1 MNTTSG
7 RRQRMAIDLRSDTV
21 TQPTE
26 EMLEAM
32 CRAQVG
38 DERYFE
44 DPTTSKLEA
53 MTAERLGKEGAIL
66 MPSGAMAN
74 CVAILCHTNR
84 GEAVII
90 PNDAHAYLWE
100 TGQISA
106 ISGSLAK
113 TIPSHKGVVRP
124 EDVESV
130 IVSEDMLAGART
142 SLVWVENTHNTAGGT
157 CTNPQQMSALRE
169 VADRHGMAIHV
180 DGERLFNAAVHL
192 GVEARE
198 LVEDADSVQIGLSK
212 GLACPF
218 GSVLVGDAEFIRQAR
233 RHKLMMGGGMRQSGF
248 MAAAGIVALENMVS
262 RLQEDHENARVLAE
276 GLVELGLDIDLETV
290 QTNIVYLRVPPAV
303 MDVDCFVAEIRS
315 RGVLVNPRKR
325 GTDRVRMVTH
335 YGLDRGDIDLVLGI
349 AADTLAEAGN
359 GLAS

>member
-1 MNTTSG
+1 MV
-7 RRQRMAIDLRSDTV
+7 IDLRSDTV

-44 DPTTSKLEA
+44 DPTTSKLEG

-113 TIPSHKGVVRP
+113 TIPSHKGIVQP
-124 EDVESV
+124 EDVERV
-130 IVSEDMLAGART
+130 VVTENMLAGART

-157 CTNPQQMSALRE
+157 CTSPEQMRELRE
-169 VADRHGMAIHV
+169 VADRYDMAIHV

-198 LVEDADSVQIGLSK
+198 LAEDADSVQIGLSK

-218 GSVLVGDAEFIRQAR
+218 GSVLVGDAEFISQAR

-248 MAAAGIVALENMVS
+248 MAAAGIVALEKMID
-262 RLQEDHENARVLAE
+262 RLEEDHENARVLAE
-276 GLVELGLDIDLETV
+276 GLVNLGLDIDLETV
-290 QTNIVYLRVPPAV
+290 QTNIVYLRVPHDL
-303 MDVDCFVAEIRS
+303 MDVDRFVGGVRARD
-315 RGVLVNPRKR
+315 VLVNPRKR

-335 YGLDRGDIDLVLGI
+335 YGLDRTDVTRVLQV
-349 AADTLAEAGN
+349 AADVLAEAGVERP
-359 GLAS
+359 S